1 MQSVSVPAG
10 VRVATGLTQSGERRS
25 ARALPRMPHRVPCRL
40 CWHDPASDAPASCVG
55 QTVNISHAGI
65 AVQLGR
71 EIPAG
76 TRVEALLPHANNEIT
91 HVNGTVA
98 RTRRVLAGT
107 FEIGIEFRRAV
118 ADSSEDAPIC

>member
-1 MQSVSVPAG
+1 
-10 VRVATGLTQSGERRS
+10 
-25 ARALPRMPHRVPCRL
+25 
-40 CWHDPASDAPASCVG
+40 VG